1 MKSAPQK
8 RARLRSRLLIAM
20 ATVVTSCLLAIA
32 IPLTTHAVQIVD
44 NISVYNS
51 EDYWSSLT
59 LSFRGHYN
67 SSNWVT
73 IEHYSQY
80 TENYFYSVVP
90 ESISSQANTF
100 SLYDNA
106 GYTYHVYGS
115 ERWSGSYW
123 ADGFTLRFNRF
134 ISIGEGEQME
144 FWVKVN
150 EWYLARASD
159 GGWCGTWSQMGTCT
173 ALDPSGVEVG
183 TFTLITDE
191 SETQDNQW
199 QCYRFS
205 APADSSIL
213 ITSLSFVPPVPWAG
227 GYDGSMDMVVSF
239 DLGPVAIGDLDN
251 YDPRSYNDKVI
262 GGIDD
267 IINGDS
273 LPDTPDPD
281 YDNIQG
287 NPDYNVGD
295 KVGEDEAIGELGNM
309 QAGADYYI
317 TSDGMRGAA
326 NFWQDV
332 FRRFFN
338 TTGAILMTS
347 VSSVFIVLRAL
358 VGR

>member
-32 IPLTTHAVQIVD
+32 IPFTSYAAYVPTTITAY
-44 NISVYNS
+44 SGTA
-51 EDYWSSLT
+51 WSGMV
-59 LSFRGHYN
+59 FKFKPHYN
-67 SSNWVT
+67 LSSEFTVPYYEQEINSS
-73 IEHYSQY
+73 IY
-80 TENYFYSVVP
+80 TEVPSSV
-90 ESISSQANTF
+90 SSQVNTF
-100 SLYDNA
+100 PLTEYIEPQLHIYA
-106 GYTYHVYGS
+106 TYN
-115 ERWSGSYW
+115 WSGSLW
-123 ADGFTLRFNRF
+123 NVGFTYSFNGPLT
-134 ISIGEGEQME
+134 ILAGEEME
-144 FWVKVN
+144 FWIQIRKFEVT
-150 EWYLARASD
+150 ESD
-159 GGWCGTWSQMGTCT
+159 THVLFYTTSAGSVSTSGGDSI
-173 ALDPSGVEVG
+173 
-183 TFTLITDE
+183 TFTSLTSATD
-191 SETQDNQW
+191 SQGYQW
-199 QCYRFS
+199 QCYRAS
-205 APADSSIL
+205 APDNSNVTF
-213 ITSLSFVPPVPWAG
+213 TSLVFSPTEPWG
-227 GYDGSMDMVVSF
+227 GGWTGDMNLTFSIV
-239 DLGPVAIGDLDN
+239 LGPVFVGELSTYDVSN
-251 YDPRSYNDKVI
+251 YEDQVL
-262 GGIDD
+262 GGIGD

-273 LPDTPDPD
+273 LPDPPDPD

-317 TSDGMRGAA
+317 TSDSMLGAA